1 MKTLNEVVIDRL
13 NFYMG
18 KLNLT
23 QYALAQKS
31 GVPFPTVKSIMQRRT
46 KGITLKTIV
55 MLAYGIGVS
64 ASEFLSD
71 NSFNYEN
78 LELEL

>member
-1 MKTLNEVVIDRL
+1 MKALNEVVIDRL

-31 GVPFPTVKSIMQRRT
+31 GVPFPTIKSIMQRRT
-46 KGITLKTIV
+46 KGITLKTVI
-55 MLAYGIGVS
+55 MLASGVDVTV
-64 ASEFLSD
+64 SEFLND
-71 NSFNYEN
+71 KSFNCEN
-78 LELEL
+78 

>member
-13 NFYMG
+13 NYYMG

-31 GVPFPTVKSIMQRRT
+31 GVPFPTIKSIMQRRT
-46 KGITLKTIV
+46 KGITLKTVI
-55 MLAYGIGVS
+55 MLACGVGVTV
-64 ASEFLSD
+64 SEFLND
-71 NSFNYEN
+71 KSFSFDN
-78 LELEL
+78 LELDV

>member
-46 KGITLKTIV
+46 KGITLKTVI
-55 MLAYGIGVS
+55 MLACGVGVTV
-64 ASEFLSD
+64 SEFLD
-71 NSFNYEN
+71 DESFRCEN
-78 LELEL
+78 LELE